1 MPPSSETPDIT
12 TETSKSDILDL
23 LNDDSEAPPETL
35 DLEDKKIPP
44 TDRKTSDEEETTTEE
59 PEKETKKEEIKLVSE
74 TETDEEPQLDED
86 KLDLIAPARRQEI
99 LKKYP
104 TLFKDFPH
112 LEKAYYRDQ
121 QYNEMFSTPEDAKQ
135 VIDVAN
141 AYYQYSEKIA
151 KGDTSAILKTVKDQ
165 DPKAYGKLV
174 DNYLMTLKSVDEGAF
189 FHVVGN
195 TIKSTV
201 AAMANTAQQ
210 NNDEEL
216 LGAARI
222 LYKFVNGTTDYTPP
236 KPFSKP
242 DNPQETEEVNR
253 LTRDRLEFF
262 QQQLDTVQTDLQ
274 GRVDGVLKNTI
285 DQNMDPRGSMT
296 PYVKRVAVS
305 EAMTNVQKS
314 IDADP
319 QFRRVL
325 DRLWEKAA
333 EERFSKVSIEKI
345 RSAYLSKAKTLLP
358 EQIKKS
364 RNEALR
370 GLGKRVREDTSDSN
384 DDNTGQK
391 RATAPKTLRSSN
403 TGANPSAGKRTIDY
417 FNED

>member
-1 MPPSSETPDIT
+1 MSPISNESPEIITESSKD
-12 TETSKSDILDL
+12 SILDL
-23 LNDDSEAPPETL
+23 LNDESTDVIDLPKPTKET
-35 DLEDKKIPP
+35 
-44 TDRKTSDEEETTTEE
+44 TDEEKTTEKE
-59 PEKETKKEEIKLVSE
+59 PEKEKEEEAIKLVGDE
-74 TETDEEPQLDED
+74 TEDEEQPELDED

-121 QYNEMFSTPEDAKQ
+121 QYNEMFSTPEEAKQ
-135 VIDVAN
+135 VVDVAN
-141 AYYQYSEKIA
+141 QYNYYSDQLSR
-151 KGDTSAILKTVKDQ
+151 GDTAAVLKTVKEN
-165 DPKAYGKLV
+165 DPQAYGKIV
-174 DNYLMTLKSVDEGAF
+174 DNYLLTLKNVDEKAF

-216 LGAARI
+216 LTAARA
-222 LYKFVNGTTDYTPP
+222 LYKFVNGNTNYTPP
-236 KPFSKP
+236 QPYSKP

-262 QQQLDTVQTDLQ
+262 HQQLDTVQTDLQ
-274 GRVDGVLKNTI
+274 SRVDGVLKNTI

-296 PYVKRVAVS
+296 NYVKRVAVN
-305 EAMTNVQKS
+305 EAMTNVQKA
-314 IDADP
+314 IDTDS

-333 EERFSKVSIEKI
+333 EDRFSKVSIEKI

-358 EQIKKS
+358 DSIKKS

-370 GLGKRVREDTSDSN
+370 GLGKRVKDDT
-384 DDNTGQK
+384 DDNSSNNSSSTK
-391 RATAPKTLRSSN
+391 RTTAPQTLRSSSSKD
-403 TGANPSAGKRTIDY
+403 NPSKGKRTIDF

>member
-1 MPPSSETPDIT
+1 MSPISNEPTIT
-12 TETSKSDILDL
+12 TDSSQESILDL
-23 LNDDSEAPPETL
+23 LNDESTDETL
-35 DLEDKKIPP
+35 DLDKKVPP
-44 TDRKTSDEEETTTEE
+44 KVTKDEEETTEEE
-59 PEKETKKEEIKLVSE
+59 PKKEKEEETIALVGTEDSE
-74 TETDEEPQLDED
+74 EEQPELDED

-121 QYNEMFSTPEDAKQ
+121 QYNEMFSTPEEAKQ
-135 VIDVAN
+135 VVDVAN
-141 AYYQYSEKIA
+141 QYNYYSDQLS
-151 KGDTSAILKTVKDQ
+151 KGDTTSVLKTVKEN
-165 DPKAYGKLV
+165 DPQAYGKIV
-174 DNYLMTLKSVDEGAF
+174 DNYLLTLKNVDEKAF

-210 NNDEEL
+210 NGDEEL
-216 LGAARI
+216 LTAARA
-222 LYKFVNGTTDYTPP
+222 LYKFVNGNTNYTPP
-236 KPFSKP
+236 QPYSKP
-242 DNPQETEEVNR
+242 ENPQETEEVNR

-262 QQQLDTVQTDLQ
+262 HQQLDTVQTDLQ

-296 PYVKRVAVS
+296 SYVKRVAVN
-305 EAMTNVQKS
+305 EAMTNVQKA
-314 IDADP
+314 IDSDS

-358 EQIKKS
+358 DSIKKS

-370 GLGKRVREDTSDSN
+370 GLGKRVKDDTDDNNSN
-384 DDNTGQK
+384 DNKTTK
-391 RATAPKTLRSSN
+391 RTTAPQTLRSSSSKD
-403 TGANPSAGKRTIDY
+403 NPSKGKRTIDF

>member
-1 MPPSSETPDIT
+1 MSPISNEPEIITESSRD
-12 TETSKSDILDL
+12 SILDL
-23 LNDDSEAPPETL
+23 LNDESTDETL
-35 DLEDKKIPP
+35 DIADKKVPP
-44 TDRKTSDEEETTTEE
+44 KVTKDEEKAPEEESEEETKEEPIKLAGESGETEE
-59 PEKETKKEEIKLVSE
+59 EQPEI
-74 TETDEEPQLDED
+74 DED

-104 TLFKDFPH
+104 QLFKDFPH

-141 AYYQYSEKIA
+141 QYNYYSEQLA
-151 KGDTSAILKTVKDQ
+151 KGDTTSVLKTVKEN
-165 DPKAYGKLV
+165 DPQAYGKIV
-174 DNYLMTLKSVDEGAF
+174 DNYLLTLKNVDEKAF

-216 LGAARI
+216 LTAARA
-222 LYKFVNGTTDYTPP
+222 LYKFVNGNTNYTPP
-236 KPFSKP
+236 QPYSKP

-274 GRVDGVLKNTI
+274 SRVDGVLKNTI

-296 PYVKRVAVS
+296 NYVKKVAVN
-305 EAMTNVQKS
+305 EAMTNVQKA
-314 IDADP
+314 IDTDS

-333 EERFSKVSIEKI
+333 EDRFSKASIEKI

-358 EQIKKS
+358 DSIKKS

-370 GLGKRVREDTSDSN
+370 GLGKRVKDDT
-384 DDNTGQK
+384 DDNSDNSNKTK
-391 RATAPKTLRSSN
+391 RTTAPQTLRSSI
-403 TGANPSAGKRTIDY
+403 GKDNPSKGKRTIDF